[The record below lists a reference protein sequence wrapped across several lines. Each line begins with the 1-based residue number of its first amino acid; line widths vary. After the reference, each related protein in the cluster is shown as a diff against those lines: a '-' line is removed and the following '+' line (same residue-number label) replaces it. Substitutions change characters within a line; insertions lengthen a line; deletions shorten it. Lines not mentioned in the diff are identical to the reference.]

1 MRGGRR
7 AELQYLDDSISDL
20 RSQASSARCLVAL
33 LAHHSDS
40 ICTLRYCAAQ
50 RNDVPI
56 REDIFED
63 VDKIRVKSTIDVQ
76 GARKTDS
83 AILCSSVAGAI

>member
-1 MRGGRR
+1 MPCC
-7 AELQYLDDSISDL
+7 AFPII
-20 RSQASSARCLVAL
+20 
-33 LAHHSDS
+33 AHHSDS

-56 REDIFED
+56 RENIFED
-63 VDKIRVKSTIDVQ
+63 VDKTRIKFTIDFQ